1 MRYAEENIQFLEQ
14 NEIAIFGSNNLG
26 MHAGGFAGY
35 CLNNFGAINGQ
46 PIGLQGDC
54 YAIITTSFNEQPVT
68 QQFIK
73 QQIETLYHFAE
84 TRPDLTFLMTKIGC
98 GIAGY
103 SVEII
108 SAMFANLPNRK
119 NIILPKEFSK

>member
-1 MRYAEENIQFLEQ
+1 MRYTEEKIQFLAQ
-14 NEIAIFGSNNLG
+14 NEIAVFGANNLG
-26 MHAGGFAGY
+26 SHYGGFARY
-35 CLNNFGAINGQ
+35 CMDNFGAVMGQ

-68 QQFIK
+68 EQFIK
-73 QQIETLYHFAE
+73 HQIETLYHFAE

-103 SVEII
+103 SVEVI
-108 SAMFANLPNRK
+108 STMFANLPNKK